1 MNGKVHHFRPL
12 GLVNGLVVLTDKESR
27 SQWDHITG
35 ESIAGLLKGHQ
46 LDVWPMQMT
55 TVRAALAEYPEL
67 TISFSQYRSL
77 YKWLAGW
84 LYPKFIHQK
93 VLLPYFFNWTMY
105 GEPDPRL
112 PKLTQGLGVIVGKK
126 AKYYPMTAIP
136 LEGLQENW
144 SGRILQMERG
154 KIDGAPRAIW
164 QDTGEQPMQLLTRW
178 YGFSFT
184 YPSCEI
190 YGSG

>member
-1 MNGKVHHFRPL
+1 MIKGKVHHFRPL

-35 ESIAGLLKGHQ
+35 EAIAGPLEGYQ

-55 TVRAALAEYPEL
+55 TVRASLAEHPEL
-67 TISFSQYRSL
+67 TISLSHHRSF
-77 YKWLAGW
+77 YKWLAVR

-105 GEPDPRL
+105 GEPDSRL
-112 PKLTQGLGVIVGKK
+112 PKLTQGLGVIVGRK
-126 AKYYPMTAIP
+126 AKYYPISAIP
-136 LEGLQENW
+136 FDGLKDNW
-144 SGRILQMERG
+144 SGRTLRVERG
-154 KIDGAPRAIW
+154 MLDDVPCAFW
-164 QDTGEQPMQLLTRW
+164 LETGEQPMQLLTRW

-184 YPSCEI
+184 YPDCEI
-190 YGSG
+190 YQS